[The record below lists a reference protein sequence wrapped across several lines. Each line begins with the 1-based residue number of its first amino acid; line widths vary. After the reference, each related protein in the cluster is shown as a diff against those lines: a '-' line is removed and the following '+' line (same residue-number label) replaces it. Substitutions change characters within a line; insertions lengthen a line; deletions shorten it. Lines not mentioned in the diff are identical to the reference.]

1 LDKRIGH
8 LCIFTGLQSLFSLL
22 CIPVA
27 EVAVLLFLVGCVHA
41 LDRTLMLSNERSSI
55 ERTYELTKYLD
66 HQLKEIRDTYVSHN
80 LCVCV
85 FYQCVAMNDVFVY
98 RCFPVDALTLFLS
111 ILPLLDCS
119 FIISCF

>member
-1 LDKRIGH
+1 MTTCVLTRQNN
-8 LCIFTGLQSLFSLL
+8 LSNFFTGLQSLFSLL

-27 EVAVLLFLVGCVHA
+27 EVAVLLFLVGCVQA

-80 LCVCV
+80 LFVC
-85 FYQCVAMNDVFVY
+85 
-98 RCFPVDALTLFLS
+98 
-111 ILPLLDCS
+111 
-119 FIISCF
+119 FISVWR